1 MGDVLIDACGWVALI
16 DAGLNI
22 DSALSSIV
30 GPPHFILLP
39 SVLEEL
45 TEIQEKRN
53 LRKTL
58 MLELLLQRSTLIEE
72 GSGHTDDLLLKHAQK
87 NGLPLLTVDANL
99 KRRCFESSVDVIEVM
114 NRKKLRLI
122 TSL

>member
-22 DSALSSIV
+22 DSGLSSIV

-39 SVLEEL
+39 PVLEEL
-45 TEIQEKRN
+45 NLIQEKRN
-53 LRKTL
+53 LRNTI
-58 MLELLLQRSTLIEE
+58 MLELLIQRSTIVDED
-72 GSGHTDDLLLKHAQK
+72 SGHTDDLLLEHATK
-87 NGLPLLTVDANL
+87 NDIPLLTVDANL

-114 NRKKLRLI
+114 NQKKLRLI
-122 TSL
+122 ASL

>member
-45 TEIQEKRN
+45 NLIQEKRN
-53 LRKTL
+53 LRNSI
-58 MLELLLQRSTLIEE
+58 MLELLIQRSTIVEE
-72 GSGHTDDLLLKHAQK
+72 NSGHTDDLLLEHARK
-87 NGLPLLTVDANL
+87 NEIPLLTVDANL
-99 KRRCFESSVDVIEVM
+99 KRRCFETSVDVIEVM

-122 TSL
+122 SSL

>member
-39 SVLEEL
+39 SVLDEL
-45 TEIQEKRN
+45 TIIQEKRN
-53 LRKTL
+53 LRNTL
-58 MLELLLQRSTLIEE
+58 MLELLLQRSTLVEEE
-72 GSGHTDDLLLKHAQK
+72 GGHTDDLLLNYAQK
-87 NGLPLLTVDANL
+87 NEIPLLTVDANL
-99 KRRCFESSVDVIEVM
+99 KRRCFELSVDVIEVM

-122 TSL
+122 PSL

>member
-45 TEIQEKRN
+45 SAIQEHRN
-53 LRKTL
+53 LRNTI

-72 GSGHTDDLLLKHAQK
+72 KSGHTDDLLLHHAK
-87 NGLPLLTVDANL
+87 EYDIPLLTVDAHL

-122 TSL
+122 ASL

>member
-39 SVLEEL
+39 SVLDEL
-45 TEIQEKRN
+45 TTIQEKRN
-53 LRKTL
+53 LRNTL
-58 MLELLLQRSTLIEE
+58 MLELLLQRSTLVEE
-72 GSGHTDDLLLKHAQK
+72 ESGHTDDLLLNYAQK
-87 NGLPLLTVDANL
+87 NEIPLLTVDANL

-114 NRKKLRLI
+114 NRKKLRLV

>member
-22 DSALSSIV
+22 DSALSSLI

-45 TEIQEKRN
+45 TLIQEKRN
-53 LRKTL
+53 LRNTI
-58 MLELLLQRSTLIEE
+58 MLELLLQRSTIVEE
-72 GSGHTDDLLLKHAQK
+72 KSGHTDDLLLEHARI
-87 NGLPLLTVDANL
+87 NEIPLLTVDANL

-114 NRKKLRLI
+114 NRKTLRLVS
-122 TSL
+122 SL

>member
-39 SVLEEL
+39 SVLDDL
-45 TEIQEKRN
+45 TTIQEKRTMRN
-53 LRKTL
+53 TL
-58 MLELLLQRSTLIEE
+58 ILELLLQRSTLVEE
-72 GSGHTDDLLLKHAQK
+72 ESVHTDDLLLNHAQK
-87 NGLPLLTVDANL
+87 NEIPLLTVDANL

-114 NRKKLRLI
+114 NRKKLRLV

>member
-22 DSALSSIV
+22 DSALSSII
-30 GPPHFILLP
+30 GPPHFVLLP

-45 TEIQEKRN
+45 TLIQEKRN
-53 LRKTL
+53 LRNTI
-58 MLELLLQRSTLIEE
+58 MLELLLQRSTIVEE
-72 GSGHTDDLLLKHAQK
+72 KSGHTDDLLLEHAQI
-87 NGLPLLTVDANL
+87 NEIPLLTVDANL

-114 NRKKLRLI
+114 NRKTLRLI
-122 TSL
+122 ASL

>member
-22 DSALSSIV
+22 DSALSPIV

-39 SVLEEL
+39 SVLDEL
-45 TEIQEKRN
+45 TTIQEKRN
-53 LRKTL
+53 LRNTL
-58 MLELLLQRSTLIEE
+58 MLELLLQRSTLVEE
-72 GSGHTDDLLLKHAQK
+72 ESGHTDDLLLNHAQK
-87 NGLPLLTVDANL
+87 NEIPLLTVDANL

-122 TSL
+122 PSL

>member
-22 DSALSSIV
+22 DSALSSLI

-45 TEIQEKRN
+45 TLIQEKRT
-53 LRKTL
+53 LRNTI
-58 MLELLLQRSTLIEE
+58 MLELLLQRSTMVEE
-72 GSGHTDDLLLKHAQK
+72 KSGHTDDLMTQYVRFRGKEPKIEPLLKK
-87 NGLPLLTVDANL
+87 RGLN
-99 KRRCFESSVDVIEVM
+99 
-114 NRKKLRLI
+114 
-122 TSL
+122 

>member
-16 DAGLNI
+16 DAGLNV
-22 DSALSSIV
+22 DSALSSII
-30 GPPHFILLP
+30 GPPHFVLLP

-45 TEIQEKRN
+45 TLIQEKRN
-53 LRKTL
+53 LRNTI
-58 MLELLLQRSTLIEE
+58 MLELLLQRSTIVEE
-72 GSGHTDDLLLKHAQK
+72 KSGHTDDLLLEYARI
-87 NGLPLLTVDANL
+87 NEIPLLTVDANL

-122 TSL
+122 ASL

>member
-39 SVLEEL
+39 SVLDAL
-45 TEIQEKRN
+45 TTIQEKRR
-53 LRKTL
+53 LRNT
-58 MLELLLQRSTLIEE
+58 
-72 GSGHTDDLLLKHAQK
+72 
-87 NGLPLLTVDANL
+87 
-99 KRRCFESSVDVIEVM
+99 
-114 NRKKLRLI
+114 
-122 TSL
+122 

>member
-22 DSALSSIV
+22 DSALSSII